1 MDELVASTRAVLDD
15 QPFEPSVLPFPY
27 GFNLFLHNSPWNSEL
42 RYCQEE
48 LKMVN
53 ESRKMLHMPDLRV
66 HATCVRVPIP
76 RTHAETLNVT
86 FSDELSV
93 ERAYEL
99 LADAPGVT
107 VLDDE
112 AANRWAM
119 PIDVAGKDD
128 VYVSR
133 IRKDLSLDRTL
144 DLWVVGD
151 QLLKGAALNAVQCA
165 ELALDCAPA

>member
-1 MDELVASTRAVLDD
+1 
-15 QPFEPSVLPFPY
+15 
-27 GFNLFLHNSPWNSEL
+27 
-42 RYCQEE
+42 
-48 LKMVN
+48 
-53 ESRKMLHMPDLRV
+53 
-66 HATCVRVPIP
+66 VRVPIP